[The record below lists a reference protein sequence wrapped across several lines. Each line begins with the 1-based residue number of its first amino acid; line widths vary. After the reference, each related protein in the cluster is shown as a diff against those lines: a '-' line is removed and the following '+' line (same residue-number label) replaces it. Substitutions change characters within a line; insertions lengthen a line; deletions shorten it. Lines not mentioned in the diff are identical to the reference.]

1 MKLSPFV
8 IGVISA
14 QSGDYDSYDAA
25 DGDRGYYGGSD
36 WSGMASNTW
45 NYGSGRAASLT
56 ATAVT
61 CWESN
66 NMGTHDKHHQH
77 FLKQDDEYGWKNVHH
92 GHKTAK
98 GTVHVLNGAE
108 LPASPNDVHD
118 YHSQLA
124 FDHRLSGCIYEIAGW
139 DFTSATYNKVHTM
152 TYGSNLNGVGYDTTN
167 SNIYPVWWHYFNAHV
182 LAGGNTHTH
191 KLVMANPT
199 YEGLGYLNFI
209 VTFLKSE
216 GTTGST
222 ELARNFNVN
231 QKATNDHHT
240 DLYSNG
246 EAFTLSLENTATDCD
261 SYAEIGSSFAQ
272 CYSSKYPQTNNAGD
286 DWTFAQFAIS
296 SFPQNDLGKDFRF
309 NLRMMHH
316 LGEGDSFEFYDSYY
330 FYRVDRIIITFPTT
344 VSCPWELQAGSTTA
358 YTTHKCMDS
367 AAINGHQRW
376 FHDINSNVDTV
387 APQYVETLI
396 DNGIDSDAAYPL
408 QCHDTGAAGH
418 HNCGE
423 IYTVTGLMHMYDEHA
438 QNEYGTVQEI
448 WFQFYYK
455 FAWVDY
461 NSQVG
466 SDVTGVYNY
475 PNKLFNAFEVVS
487 VAGSCSTN
495 TSPNKCNGGV
505 GDASEENW
513 SENP

>member
-45 NYGSGRAASLT
+45 NYGSGRAQSLK

-66 NMGTHDKHHQH
+66 NMGSHSTHHQH
-77 FLKQDDEYGWKNVHH
+77 FVDQADEYGWANMHY
-92 GHKTAK
+92 GHKTSV
-98 GTVHVLNGAE
+98 GTINVLNNAE
-108 LPASPNDVHD
+108 LPAAAATGKD

-124 FDHRLSGCIYEIAGW
+124 FDHRLSGCIYEISGW

-152 TYGSNLNGVGYDTTN
+152 NYGTLASGVGYDATN
-167 SNIYPVWWHYFNAHV
+167 GNIYPVWWHYFNAHTI
-182 LAGGNTHTH
+182 AGGNTHQH
-191 KLVMANPT
+191 NLVMANPT

-209 VTFLKSE
+209 VTFLKGTQAGTSE
-216 GTTGST
+216 LS
-222 ELARNFNVN
+222 RNINAN
-231 QKATNDHHT
+231 QEATDVRHT

-246 EAFTLSLENTATDCD
+246 EQFTLTLRDTATDCD
-261 SYAEIGSSFAQ
+261 SYAEIGVGT
-272 CYSSKYPQTNNAGD
+272 CYSSKYVQANTSGD
-286 DWTFAQFAIS
+286 DWTFIQFAIS

-316 LGEGDSFEFYDSYY
+316 LGEGDSNEFYDSYY
-330 FYRVDRIIITFPTT
+330 FYRVDTITINFPST
-344 VSCPWELQAGSTTA
+344 VSCPWELVNDGSGTF
-358 YTTHKCMDS
+358 TTHKCMDS
-367 AAINGHQRW
+367 AAKNGHQRW
-376 FHDINSNVDTV
+376 FGTAGSNTDTV
-387 APQYVETLI
+387 TPQYTETLS
-396 DNGIDSDAAYPL
+396 DNAITSATEYSLMCSDA
-408 QCHDTGAAGH
+408 GAAGK

-423 IYTVTGLMHMYDEHA
+423 TYTVSGLMHMYDEYA
-438 QNEYGTVQEI
+438 QQEYGTVQEI

-455 FAWVDY
+455 FGWTDH
-461 NSQVG
+461 NSQG
-466 SDVTGVYNY
+466 LSSSDTGIYNY
-475 PNKLFNAFEVVS
+475 PNKLFNSFEITS
-487 VAGSCSTN
+487 ITGSCQGN
-495 TSPNKCNGGV
+495 TSVNQCNGGNAN
-505 GDASEENW
+505 GRSEENW